1 LSLRGIFTKYIKNM
15 DFETV
20 KLILESMRKELP
32 NREAYLIHLKE
43 LTEQQR
49 KNVNSSIISKEINEI
64 NEFIN
69 SEVLTDVEKEEFLVV
84 KQQLQIILKS
94 KK

>member
-1 LSLRGIFTKYIKNM
+1 M

-32 NREAYLIHLKE
+32 NREAYLNHLKE

-49 KNVNSSIISKEINEI
+49 KNVDSSIISKEINEI

-84 KQQLQIILKS
+84 KQKLQIILKS